1 MTQRVGVYFLPLYRF
16 CCSKLMYSV
25 WTWLNAFCSTCS
37 VLSEFARILLNVFCV
52 KCVSG
57 FCWMYYSVWYRI
69 IPTFSAS
76 RPYNEEYRPP
86 TSTAERRQ
94 FKVTLVLWITYVDK
108 VMCIEDSS
116 EGLGAIVS
124 GTNDLLLL
132 GQKYVV
138 IETLV
143 AKMNAVKRLD
153 SRHSFTLVV
162 VGNRNVI
169 CHCYRSNWSTER
181 CVPKEVH
188 WADLPP

>member
-1 MTQRVGVYFLPLYRF
+1 
-16 CCSKLMYSV
+16 
-25 WTWLNAFCSTCS
+25 
-37 VLSEFARILLNVFCV
+37 
-52 KCVSG
+52 
-57 FCWMYYSVWYRI
+57 
-69 IPTFSAS
+69 
-76 RPYNEEYRPP
+76 
-86 TSTAERRQ
+86 
-94 FKVTLVLWITYVDK
+94 
-108 VMCIEDSS
+108 MCIEDSS

-169 CHCYRSNWSTER
+169 CHCCRSN
-181 CVPKEVH
+181 
-188 WADLPP
+188 